1 MKNRLIERTLM
12 AASLFALCATSIQA
26 APPSAAVAKRE
37 LRVGVFLDSDSLPLL
52 VADAEGRF
60 AAEGVNVKLVTFQN
74 PVERDA
80 ALQSGAVDGVVSD
93 LLAAA
98 LANQSGFEVR
108 VTSLTD
114 GRYGIATAPGSGIA
128 NAKAVAG
135 QSIGI
140 STNSIIQ
147 YAAESLLAEAGVPSA
162 DIKEVAVPKMP
173 VRLELLISGQLK
185 AACLPEP
192 LLTAAAGRGATIVAK
207 SDDLGLKAGVL
218 LFTKQVLD
226 ERLPDIRAFYRAY
239 AAACTAINAN
249 NDKYRPFL
257 VEKVAFPAAVRD
269 AYRFVSYKKPRLP
282 GTADVEKVLSWMK
295 AKGILKADLSPA
307 SLLDGRAIAGIAVAG
322 VSGAGD

>member
-1 MKNRLIERTLM
+1 MNRTSNRFAL
-12 AASLFALCATSIQA
+12 AAVSLFALCATSLSA
-26 APPSAAVAKRE
+26 AP

-52 VADAEGRF
+52 VAEAEGRF
-60 AAEGVNVKLVTFQN
+60 AAEGVDVKLVTFQN

-98 LANQSGFEVR
+98 LATQSGFELR

-128 NAKAVAG
+128 SARAVAG
-135 QSIGI
+135 QPIGI

-147 YAAESLLAEAGVPSA
+147 YAADSLLTEAGVPSSE
-162 DIKEVAVPKMP
+162 IKAVAVPKMP

-218 LFTKQVLD
+218 LFTKRALD
-226 ERLPDIRAFYRAY
+226 ERLPEIKAFYRAY
-239 AAACTAINAN
+239 AAAAAAINAN

-282 GTADVEKVLSWMK
+282 ETADVEKVLSWMK
-295 AKGILKADLSPA
+295 AKGILKADIAAS
-307 SLLDGRAIAGIAVAG
+307 SLLDGRAIAGMA
-322 VSGAGD
+322 AGD

>member
-1 MKNRLIERTLM
+1 MKNRLTVQALI
-12 AASLFALCATSIQA
+12 AASIFALCATSLQA
-26 APPSAAVAKRE
+26 ETPGGAAARRE

-60 AAEGVNVKLVTFQN
+60 AAEGISVKLVAFQN

-93 LLAAA
+93 LLAGA
-98 LANQSGFEVR
+98 LATQSGFEVR

-114 GRYGIATAPGSGIA
+114 GRYGIAAAPGSGIA
-128 NAKAVAG
+128 SARALAG

-147 YAAESLLAEAGVPSA
+147 YAAESLLAEAGVPSS

-173 VRLELLISGQLK
+173 VRLELLLSGQLK

-218 LFTKQVLD
+218 LFTKKALD
-226 ERLPDIRAFYRAY
+226 ERLTDIKAFYRAY
-239 AAACTAINAN
+239 AAAASAINAN

-257 VEKVAFPAAVRD
+257 VEKVAFPASVRD
-269 AYRFVSYKKPRLP
+269 AYLFVNYKKPRLP
-282 GTADVEKVLSWMK
+282 GLADVEKVLSWMK
-295 AKGILKADLSPA
+295 TKGILKADVAAA
-307 SLLDGRAIAGIAVAG
+307 SLLDGRAIAGMAVAG
-322 VSGAGD
+322 D